1 VGLPWDI
8 LGIVR
13 LFQPLLELAL
23 PSDRHVDNVAVT
35 PDSPQEDSIAL
46 ASMIPLSYYHGL
58 YFPQRFQYHFES
70 RVFFQGCQRRNRHLA
85 TLAYSSIKKSFHPPK
100 RQTITT

>member
-1 VGLPWDI
+1 
-8 LGIVR
+8 
-13 LFQPLLELAL
+13 LAL

-58 YFPQRFQYHFES
+58 YFPQRFSIISIEG
-70 RVFFQGCQRRNRHLA
+70 FFFKAAAR
-85 TLAYSSIKKSFHPPK
+85 KKSPIGNVGESG
-100 RQTITT
+100 TNT